1 MFSCFAGIGAFEKA
15 LDNLKIPYELVG
27 YSEIDKYASKSYS
40 AIHNVPE
47 SMNLGDITKIDEKA
61 LPKDIDLIT
70 YGFPCQDISLAGK
83 QKGLFNEDGTQ
94 TRSGLFFDSL
104 RIIKETQPR
113 VAIAENV
120 KNLVGKKFSEQFK
133 IVLESLEEAGYNNYW
148 KVLNAKDFGIPQ
160 NRERV
165 FIVSIRKDI
174 DTGCFQF
181 PEGFPLELRL
191 KDMLEDVVDE
201 KWYLNTDRADV
212 LVEKLK
218 TQEINHKPEGVD
230 VVGDLWADN
239 GHGSMAG
246 RVYNTEGQ
254 CPTLGASHFQQ
265 IKFILDNTKKV
276 VQCGNVNPSGRGQN
290 GQVVDSEGLARTIT
304 IEKGEGQ
311 KILVREAIKH
321 NYGTVTAVAMRG
333 RYNEDGQV
341 EQSIEVSDREY
352 ANAIT
357 TVQKDSMVAEPINT
371 MPDGTCRTL
380 KNQYFKTSAA
390 NFGRT
395 STFGATGVT
404 DGLRIR
410 KLTPKECFRLMGFD
424 DADFEKAENV
434 NSNTQLY
441 KQAGNSIVVDVLEY
455 LIKALADCGALAT
468 RKEQKE
474 MELRV
479 NDYQLPS
486 PITFNYEEIK
496 KELIEKVSMY
506 ETLVYTDEQ
515 IKDAK
520 NDRASLNKLKKALN
534 DERIRL
540 EKEYMQPFNDTKAK
554 FNEIIALIDKPVGV
568 IDTQVKAYE
577 EKQKEEKL
585 QKIEEYIKEVATQIP
600 GGINIPID
608 CKWLNASVSMKSVQG
623 EIDAKVEQIKN
634 DLATLQNIPE
644 FGFEATEVY
653 KTTLDINRALNE
665 GKRLSEIAKAKAVHE
680 AEMKAKA
687 EEEKPE
693 PTPQPIQEEV
703 PAELPMWVAFQACLT
718 VAQAKELAKFFK
730 DRNIEFK
737 PV

>member
-1 MFSCFAGIGAFEKA
+1 MKVLSLFSGIGAFEKA
-15 LDNLKIPYELVG
+15 LDNLKIQYELVG
-27 YSEIDKYASKSYS
+27 YCEIDKYASKSYS

-94 TRSGLFFDSL
+94 TRSGLFFDAL

-120 KNLVGKKFSEQFK
+120 KNLVGKKFEKQFQ
-133 IVLESLEEAGYNNYW
+133 IVLDSLEEAGYNNKW
-148 KVLNAKDFGIPQ
+148 CVLNAKDFGIPQ

-165 FIVSIRKDI
+165 FIISIRKDI
-174 DTGCFQF
+174 DTGMFQF
-181 PEGFPLELRL
+181 PDGFPLELRL

-201 KWYLNTDRADV
+201 KYYLSDTVQERFQLTD
-212 LVEKLK
+212 ETFTK
-218 TQEINHKPEGVD
+218 N
-230 VVGDLWADN
+230 VVGTTKPDFRTIGQRDWVYQDN
-239 GHGSMAG
+239 SIIGSLVATDYKQPKQLLVSEP
-246 RVYNTEGQ
+246 RIDV
-254 CPTLGASHFQQ
+254 
-265 IKFILDNTKKV
+265 I
-276 VQCGNVNPSGRGQN
+276 GNYSPSGHDASRIVDEN
-290 GQVVDSEGLARTIT
+290 GIAPTVKEN
-304 IEKGEGQ
+304 
-311 KILVREAIKH
+311 H
-321 NYGTVTAVAMRG
+321 GTVTAVAMRG

-341 EQSIEVSDREY
+341 EQNIEVSNREY

-357 TVQKDSMVAEPINT
+357 TVQKDSLIAEQ
-371 MPDGTCRTL
+371 GTIDVIKEYNQNARHQQDLLQCATGICRTIPAGTHGSTPHLL
-380 KNQYFKTSAA
+380 KTVVNH
-390 NFGRT
+390 NP
-395 STFGATGVT
+395 
-404 DGLRIR
+404 LRIR

-424 DADFEKAENV
+424 DVDFEKAEKV

-441 KQAGNSIVVDVLEY
+441 KQAGNSIVVDVLKY
-455 LIKALADCGALAT
+455 LIKALTDCGALAT

-520 NDRASLNKLKKALN
+520 NDRANLNKLKKALN

-554 FNEIIALIDKPVGV
+554 FNEIIALIDKPVLV
-568 IDTQVKAYE
+568 IDSQVKAYE

-585 QKIEEYIKEVATQIP
+585 QKINEYMMEIEKHLPDDVH
-600 GGINIPID
+600 IPID
-608 CKWLNASVSMKSVQG
+608 CKWLNASVSMKSVQA
-623 EIDAKVEQIKN
+623 EIDAKLEQIQN
-634 DLATLQNIPE
+634 DIITLQNLPE

-665 GKRLSEIAKAKAVHE
+665 GKKLSEIAKKKAE
-680 AEMKAKA
+680 AEAEAK
-687 EEEKPE
+687 K
-693 PTPQPIQEEV
+693 QEEQIEGQVEFTDTKTFEENVVKPTQEV
-703 PAELPMWVAFQACLT
+703 PSKQWVAFKCLLS
-718 VAQAKELAKFFK
+718 VEDAQALGQFFK
-730 DRNIEFK
+730 SRNIAYEQI
-737 PV
+737 